1 MPKTAMETE
10 NKVHSSCVQAIS
22 LFLVGMGIGW
32 LAGLS
37 VSPVISGVLACLLG
51 IAGGIVA
58 GMRSVATGEPEE
70 APNRKIGKW
79 IDARPAAL
87 LVMGVALGAPLGVL
101 ARTHHVLEP
110 SEVRQPLPPSATA
123 SQIQAGQGVLFAVSA
138 SECAELV
145 SMASNP
151 NQAAFRAA
159 LKNSTIPWAKKL
171 DEKVQDTETLRTLV
185 RTLCAQ
191 D

>member
-1 MPKTAMETE
+1 MES
-10 NKVHSSCVQAIS
+10 NVHSSWVQAIS
-22 LFLVGMGIGW
+22 LFLVGVGIGW
-32 LAGLS
+32 LTGLS
-37 VSPVISGVLACLLG
+37 VSPVISGVLASLLG

-58 GMRSVATGEPEE
+58 GMRSVDTADSVE
-70 APNRKIGKW
+70 APNRKTGKW

-87 LVMGVALGAPLGVL
+87 LVIGIALGAPLGVL
-101 ARTHHVLEP
+101 ARTYHVLEP
-110 SEVRQPLPPSATA
+110 SEVRQTLPPNATA
-123 SQIQAGQGVLFAVSA
+123 IQIQAGQGVLFSVSA

-151 NQAAFRAA
+151 NQAAFRAT
-159 LKNSTIPWAKKL
+159 LKNSTIPWARKL

-185 RTLCAQ
+185 RTLCAE